1 MNSKGNDR
9 LNRKKNEDIYFSG
22 FLHNLSSSLQAVMV
36 LTGNLKQESD
46 NKKILQFVE
55 KIRIYTERMNDM
67 IKRLAIKNKVGL
79 LREESDFSLNQLIKE
94 VNFLQEGD
102 PFYRDEIENIF
113 QLKCPHKINGQY
125 IDFFQI
131 VNNLFANAKE
141 AMYESV
147 ERKLYIDTFCD
158 ENNCYFSIR
167 DTGCGISE
175 ENISKIFN
183 PFYSTKSNNLLT
195 ERAACKGMGLTIT
208 KQILEFYGREIIV
221 ESKPN
226 VGSKFLV
233 RIPRK

>member
-9 LNRKKNEDIYFSG
+9 LNKKKNEDIYFSG

-36 LTGNLKQESD
+36 LTGNLKKESD
-46 NKKILQFVE
+46 NEKILQFVE

-141 AMYESV
+141 AMYDSV
-147 ERKLYIDTFCD
+147 ERKLFIDTFCD

-195 ERAACKGMGLTIT
+195 EISAGKGMGLTIL
-208 KQILEFYGREIIV
+208 KQILESYGGEIIA
-221 ESKPN
+221 ESKLN